1 MVSSYMFKFF
11 LYKHQKESSRDGEID
26 DGGILFNEK
35 VILGESLDVEDKV
48 RRKSG

>member
-1 MVSSYMFKFF
+1 MFKFC
-11 LYKHQKESSRDGEID
+11 LYVQISKSENLRDGEID
-26 DGGILFNEK
+26 DGGILFDEK

>member
-1 MVSSYMFKFF
+1 MFKFC
-11 LYKHQKESSRDGEID
+11 LYVQISKRENLRDGEID
-26 DGGILFNEK
+26 DGGIFFDEK